1 MKLSIG
7 FDVSKS
13 TVDAALFDGIRT
25 EHFQVENSEE
35 GFKMVLEKAG
45 GYALEDIMVTMEAT
59 GVYHHRCASFF
70 DSRGFFVSVVN
81 PLIIKRYTDMRMSRV
96 KTDKADA
103 KQIARYGWSQQ
114 AYRYKAPSE
123 KCQKIRA
130 FLKVIEGLKRE
141 KTQHRNRLE
150 ALAQFA
156 SDMSEI
162 AAVHHSII
170 QNLDAQ
176 IRQAEQRIQILA
188 QEEHPE
194 KYAQLQTI
202 PGVGKRVAG
211 AVIGYFGSMG
221 DFETAKQLVCF
232 IGSNPSPKESGSS
245 VKGRGSISRKGNS
258 YLRKLFFLAALSAC
272 KWNRSCKDLY
282 ERLVAKGKAKKV
294 ALIAVANKLI
304 RQVFAVTKYSRGYD
318 PEFCAKS

>member
-162 AAVHHSII
+162 AALHYAII
-170 QNLDAQ
+170 QHLDTQ
-176 IRQAEQRIQILA
+176 IRQAEPAVALDQEAAAARKVPLSLGQAARQHEAAGDEEDLRRARVRLEPVEQSAGERRREVAQRRVKREVMQHDRQRAKSAQRIEQGQA
-188 QEEHPE
+188 
-194 KYAQLQTI
+194 
-202 PGVGKRVAG
+202 R
-211 AVIGYFGSMG
+211 
-221 DFETAKQLVCF
+221 
-232 IGSNPSPKESGSS
+232 
-245 VKGRGSISRKGNS
+245 
-258 YLRKLFFLAALSAC
+258 
-272 KWNRSCKDLY
+272 
-282 ERLVAKGKAKKV
+282 
-294 ALIAVANKLI
+294 
-304 RQVFAVTKYSRGYD
+304 SRG
-318 PEFCAKS
+318 AARGGR